1 MLRLS
6 ASRMVRKRLDATALK
21 TIAVL
26 PSQAY
31 AGLSTTRITLPP
43 SRNLPSSSVRI
54 HARFMGAKKS
64 ELVPKTRL
72 DFNTLVDLQTAA
84 CKVYSKN
91 PAFGTRVG
99 DKFEWINYEE
109 FDHLVQKV
117 HSVDHT

>member
-1 MLRLS
+1 
-6 ASRMVRKRLDATALK
+6 
-21 TIAVL
+21 
-26 PSQAY
+26 
-31 AGLSTTRITLPP
+31 
-43 SRNLPSSSVRI
+43 
-54 HARFMGAKKS
+54 MGAKKS